1 MKKYII
7 LFSLFIIGMAAHSQ
21 TLILVNGDSIDLKTD
36 FIITPKANT
45 NYYSA
50 RDYDQIEISTKDTVY
65 NFDIRELA
73 TLKFAAYYTSSIS
86 NIKTEEAVILYDEP
100 GDRVVVHNGTDN
112 ATIAIYNSKGAFVK
126 SARGNEI
133 STKGLHPGVYIVS
146 YNNKSNAKILKK

>member
-50 RDYDQIEISTKDTVY
+50 RDSTKDTVY

>member
-7 LFSLFIIGMAAHSQ
+7 LFSLFVIGMAAHSQ

-36 FIITPKANT
+36 FTITPKANT
-45 NYYSA
+45 SYWN
-50 RDYDQIEISTKDTVY
+50 YDQIEFSTKDTVY

-73 TLKFAAYYTSSIS
+73 TLRFAAYYTSDIS
-86 NIKTEEAVILYDEP
+86 NIKAEEAVILYDEP

-112 ATIAIYNSKGAFVK
+112 ATITIYNSKGAFVK
-126 SARGNEI
+126 STKGKEI
-133 STKGLHPGVYIVS
+133 STKGLYPGVYIVN